1 MLDTQIVGSRA
12 RCSAWENRYMLGV
25 RHSGSMLGRQMPR
38 GMLEPGTQGRIVDTN
53 VHAGS
58 QILVLRSIRSLGLSK
73 TRMSSG
79 LALLAPAPGMLSD
92 AFPLKI
98 ICVFHLT

>member
-1 MLDTQIVGSRA
+1 MGEQVHAGSQAPRKQKKIT
-12 RCSAWENRYMLGV
+12 G
-25 RHSGSMLGRQMPR
+25 SGGMLGRQMPR
-38 GMLEPGTQGRIVDTN
+38 GMLEPGTQGRMVDTN

-79 LALLAPAPGMLSD
+79 LALLGPAPGMLSD